1 MPFRNE
7 DWILALSAR
16 AVMMWTDEL
25 ILLDHCS
32 TDNSRDIALEV
43 AAEFPGRV
51 TILEDSNPEWQ
62 EMRHRQMLLDCA
74 RKQGVTHIALV
85 DADEVLS
92 GNLLPEIRSH
102 VQTCPQGR
110 TLQFPWQ
117 CLRGSINRTH
127 VDGTWGR
134 ADVSVAFLDDP
145 AFHWV
150 SREGYDF
157 HHRHPMGRPFRP
169 FSPIGRDGG
178 GLLHLQFVSD
188 RRLRAKQYLYQL
200 TERLRWPNRE
210 PVDVVRKRYST
221 AVYEHNAMADVPA
234 SWWAPYGHLMKY
246 LDIDAEPWQEA
257 ACRKILGEH
266 PGISAGLDS
275 FGVAA

>member
-1 MPFRNE
+1 M
-7 DWILALSAR
+7 SAR
-16 AVMMWTDEL
+16 AVMMWVDEL

-32 TDNSRDIALEV
+32 TDNSFEIALDVEL
-43 AAEFPGRV
+43 EFPGRV
-51 TILEDSNPEWQ
+51 TILEDNNPEWQ

-74 RKQGVTHIALV
+74 RKRGATHIALV

-92 GNLLPEIRSH
+92 GNLLLDIRSH
-102 VQTCPQGR
+102 VEICPQGR

-117 CLRGSINRTH
+117 CLRGSIHQTH
-127 VDGTWGR
+127 LDGIWGR
-134 ADVSVAFLDDP
+134 ADVSIAFLDDP
-145 AFHWV
+145 AFHWA

-157 HHRHPMGRPFRP
+157 HHRHPMGLPFRP
-169 FSPIGRDGG
+169 FSPIFRSDG

-200 TERLRWPNRE
+200 TERLRWPDRE
-210 PVDVVRKRYST
+210 PVDVVRQRYSR
-221 AVYEHNAMADVPA
+221 AVYEHNAMAAVPY
-234 SWWAPYGHLMKY
+234 SWWAPYAHLMKY

-257 ACRKILGEH
+257 ACRKILDEH
-266 PGISAGLDS
+266 PGIAAGLDS